1 MNPLPQA
8 QNQIRVE
15 KSDSSQQSDGTPNF
29 AEAFGLPTEEETI
42 NVVSNRNYEPSKTS
56 NSKISR
62 RNSELENFQHRKVP
76 VLSPKTV
83 NKKHSVGQKHTG
95 TGIHWPLGRSTGQI
109 IEGDR
114 SVDPYSG
121 IFTMNQIKHIHALS
135 ELNRQ
140 GISLWN
146 AGTVS
151 IRRARVRMVLDGSCT
166 GGPHGHPRKTKLLN
180 STKFRS
186 VIFMRSSELKF
197 RFLITLKTK
206 KSSTKFHRKNLL

>member
-1 MNPLPQA
+1 MNPWAQA
-8 QNQIRVE
+8 QSQIRVE
-15 KSDSSQQSDGTPNF
+15 KSDNSQRRDGTPNF

-42 NVVSNRNYEPSKTS
+42 NVVSNQNYEPSKTF

-62 RNSELENFQHRKVP
+62 RNFELENVQHRKVP
-76 VLSPKTV
+76 VLSSKTA

-95 TGIHWPLGRSTGQI
+95 TGIHWPLGRSNGQI
-109 IEGDR
+109 IEGDWF
-114 SVDPYSG
+114 VDPCTG
-121 IFTMNQIKHIHALS
+121 IFTVNQIKHIHALS

-140 GISLWN
+140 GISLWT
-146 AGTVS
+146 AGMVS
-151 IRRARVRMVLDGSCT
+151 ILRARVRSALTRSCT
-166 GGPHGHPRKTKLLN
+166 GGRRGHPIKIKLLN

-186 VIFMRSSELKF
+186 VIFMTSSELKF

>member
-42 NVVSNRNYEPSKTS
+42 NVVSNRNYESSKTS

-95 TGIHWPLGRSTGQI
+95 TGIHWPLGRSDERI
-109 IEGDR
+109 IDE
-114 SVDPYSG
+114 
-121 IFTMNQIKHIHALS
+121 
-135 ELNRQ
+135 
-140 GISLWN
+140 
-146 AGTVS
+146 
-151 IRRARVRMVLDGSCT
+151 
-166 GGPHGHPRKTKLLN
+166 
-180 STKFRS
+180 
-186 VIFMRSSELKF
+186 
-197 RFLITLKTK
+197 
-206 KSSTKFHRKNLL
+206 